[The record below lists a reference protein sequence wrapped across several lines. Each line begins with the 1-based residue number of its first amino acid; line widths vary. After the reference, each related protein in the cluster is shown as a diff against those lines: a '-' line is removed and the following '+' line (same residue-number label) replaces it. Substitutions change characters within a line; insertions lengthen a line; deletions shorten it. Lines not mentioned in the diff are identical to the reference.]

1 MKTWIS
7 VASLVALLSGCGV
20 GSVAPAPAK
29 LDLGSPLAVNASVNQ
44 IPPISLPPFA
54 AASVLQDRRVIWRI
68 GPQGEPKG
76 YATFVWV
83 SPPAE
88 LVRERLFEKLSVHGP
103 VLTQDIS
110 ADMSQL
116 RVTLMQFEQVYTA
129 DGSSN
134 EAVVSLQAVLVRDG
148 RVQGQ
153 FRTTQTERA
162 SANTAPAGAVA
173 LRQATDR
180 LADELVQWVIT
191 KLD

>member
-1 MKTWIS
+1 MKTWLGAI
-7 VASLVALLSGCGV
+7 ALVALLSGCGV
-20 GSVAPAPAK
+20 GSVAPAAAK
-29 LDLGSPLAVNASVNQ
+29 LDLGSPAVIKTSAQ
-44 IPPISLPPFA
+44 KIPPISLPPFA
-54 AASVLQDRRVIWRI
+54 AASVLHDRRVIWRI

-88 LVRERLFEKLSVHGP
+88 LVRERLFEELSVHGP

-110 ADMSQL
+110 ADMPQL

-129 DGSSN
+129 DGASN
-134 EAVVSLQAVLVRDG
+134 EAVVSLQAVLIRDG

-162 SANTAPAGAVA
+162 SANNAPAGAVA

-180 LADELVQWVIT
+180 VADELVQWIIN
-191 KLD
+191 KLN